1 MMLENI
7 FMNMRNI
14 RVNMNFR
21 NIFRFRRVP
30 PLVSLLAVLIGLAC
44 GTIAI
49 DYSADLRSPDDVTIV
64 MELSLTDMFVAM
76 AADSENP
83 ISPNN
88 PKFEGWKMEI
98 LEDEIDKYTVRLS
111 NTFKGQDAA
120 DMLNPERARVDD
132 PASLI
137 MHEVDK
143 GKYIEYRI
151 EFPPEFFSDDDL
163 VEAEDDFDEQDQGME
178 AAMAGMLSMKV
189 TLKVFGEIVETNA
202 NQTVEN
208 EFTWRYNLVTFN
220 EAGEN
225 HSLAPYVVTRVNKS
239 GGIFGSCN

>member
-1 MMLENI
+1 
-7 FMNMRNI
+7 MNL
-14 RVNMNFR
+14 R

-30 PLVSLLAVLIGLAC
+30 PLVFLLTVLAC
-44 GTIAI
+44 GTVGI
-49 DYSADLRSPDDVTIV
+49 DYSADLRSPDEVAIV
-64 MELSLTDMFVAM
+64 MEMSLTDAFVEM

-120 DMLNPERARVDD
+120 DMLNPERARGEEV
-132 PASLI
+132 PLSFI

-143 GKYIEYRI
+143 GSYMEYRI
-151 EFPPEFFSDDDL
+151 EFPPESFGDTTLNDDDS
-163 VEAEDDFDEQDQGME
+163 VATDAFDGLGGAID
-178 AAMAGMLSMKV
+178 AAMAGMLRMDI

-202 NQTVEN
+202 EQTVEN
-208 EFTWRYNLVTFN
+208 EFTWRYNLVEFI

-225 HSLAPYVVTRVNKS
+225 QSLVPYVVTRVNKS
-239 GGIFGSCN
+239 SGIFGSCN